1 MSLFAVIP
9 AAGRSRRMGCSKLL
23 LPLGGR
29 MVIQRLLSVLQAVE
43 VKTVAV
49 VLRRSDD
56 ELKKALSG
64 SDVRL
69 IQPEIDPPDMRSSV
83 EAGLSLL
90 QKLRPSDND
99 GWLLIPADHPVLDV
113 QVLHDLVSAWNVT
126 DADILLPEF
135 GGRTGHPAIFRWSL
149 TQRVPEIP
157 AGCGLNWLRTAP
169 GVRVQKMVVHSES
182 VLLDLDTPEDYR
194 RLQSRFESD
203 DSERSREA

>member
-23 LPLGGR
+23 LPLAGR

-56 ELKKALSG
+56 ELKTALSN
-64 SDVRL
+64 SDVQ
-69 IQPEIDPPDMRSSV
+69 IVQPAIDPPDMRSSV
-83 EAGLSLL
+83 EAGLGLL
-90 QKLRPSDND
+90 QTLHPSDKD

-113 QVLHDLVSAWNVT
+113 NVLRGLVSAWEVT
-126 DADILLPEF
+126 DADMLLPEYA
-135 GGRTGHPAIFRWSL
+135 GRTGHPAFFRWSL
-149 TQRVPEIP
+149 TQLIPEIP

-169 GVRVQKMVVHSES
+169 GVRVQKMAVQSES

-194 RLQSRFESD
+194 RLQSRYESGS
-203 DSERSREA
+203 SEQSPES